1 MLLEVQE
8 SRVVLKWE
16 GIKLGSICLIVSSLG
31 TSLAIIFRA
40 ECSEP
45 PFLHQDNRA
54 LKNEENA
61 YTGQRARKHQDF
73 SQGLFFFWA
82 LNISSL
88 EIENE
93 QNCSAGSRGRGA
105 WGEGSAR
112 VK

>member
-16 GIKLGSICLIVSSLG
+16 GIKLGSICPTVSSLG
-31 TSLAIIFRA
+31 SSLAIISRA

-45 PFLHQDNRA
+45 PFLHQDNRS

-82 LNISSL
+82 LNIYSL

-93 QNCSAGSRGRGA
+93 QNCSAGSRI
-105 WGEGSAR
+105 
-112 VK
+112 